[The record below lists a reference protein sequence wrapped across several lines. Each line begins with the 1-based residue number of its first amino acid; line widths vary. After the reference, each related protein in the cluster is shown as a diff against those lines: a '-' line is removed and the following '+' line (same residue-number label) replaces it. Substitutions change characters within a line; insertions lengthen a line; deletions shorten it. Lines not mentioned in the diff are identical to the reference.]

1 MPLLLLELLELL
13 ELLGGPVPWAMAHVF
28 LAETCPISQ
37 AAMLPLRELHA
48 RYGAR
53 GVRFV
58 GVFPA

>member
-13 ELLGGPVPWAMAHVF
+13 DGPVPWATAHVF
-28 LAETCPISQ
+28 LAETYSINQ
-37 AAMLPLRELHA
+37 AATLPLRELHA

-58 GVFPA
+58 GVLPA